1 MMTDKTDNP
10 TRGRRSKIDL
20 LPDDVKQLLDGLL
33 RDGKNSQQEVLQAV
47 NEYIEQQGLP
57 EDLKPSRSGLNR
69 YSSRMEAIGKDLRD
83 VREVSQALVAQL
95 GDKPTGEVSKLILE
109 IGRTQLFKAMMN
121 ANEKD
126 GEVDIGMIKDAMLAA
141 QRLES
146 AAMSSHKREKEI
158 RKAFADE
165 AAKVAETVAK
175 KAGMTAETVS
185 SIKKEILG
193 IV

>member
-193 IV
+193 IA

>member
-1 MMTDKTDNP
+1 MTDKTDNP

-193 IV
+193 IA